1 MATDIERHKA
11 RVVSVADDG
20 SVEVTLVENGLQ
32 LSCFVDRMMKRWGVS
47 LSPQDLV
54 SVEYPDGEPSRARIM
69 FRHLQQ

>member
-32 LSCFVDRMMKRWGVS
+32 LSCFVDRMMKRWGGQPLPS
-47 LSPQDLV
+47 GL
-54 SVEYPDGEPSRARIM
+54 GERGVPRG
-69 FRHLQQ
+69 

>member
-32 LSCFVDRMMKRWGVS
+32 LS
-47 LSPQDLV
+47 
-54 SVEYPDGEPSRARIM
+54 
-69 FRHLQQ
+69 